1 MIHTMNPPQAEAAIE
16 VGYLVA
22 TESATGADRC
32 DATALLIHRYVL
44 RRCISVWQAASS
56 SGKNFPIGRCPH
68 RPSLYRCYCGNEPKS
83 TPASGTLRIR

>member
-32 DATALLIHRYVL
+32 DAAALLIHLFVL

-83 TPASGTLRIR
+83 TPASGTMRIR